1 MIGAIF
7 IGILAIVFLIVGY
20 LIWKKQKIS
29 LLHEYHY
36 DKLSENDKKA
46 FCAISGWGV
55 ISVGIGLLATA
66 VIIGITNSAWSFIA
80 FVTGFAIGLSL
91 LIYAGKKYNS

>member
-1 MIGAIF
+1 MLGAIF
-7 IGILAIVFLIVGY
+7 IGIIAIVFLVVGY

-36 DKLSENDKKA
+36 DKLLENDKKA
-46 FCAISGWGV
+46 FCKLSGLGV
-55 ISVGIGLLATA
+55 ISIGVGILVTA
-66 VIIGITNSAWSFIA
+66 VVIGITNSAWSFVA
-80 FVTGFAIGLSL
+80 FAVGFAIGLAL

>member
-7 IGILAIVFLIVGY
+7 IGILSIVFFTVGY

-46 FCAISGWGV
+46 FCKVSGLGFILIGV
-55 ISVGIGLLATA
+55 GLLVTA
-66 VIIGITNSAWSFIA
+66 VVIGITNSAWSFIA
-80 FVTGFAIGLSL
+80 FAVGFAIGLAL